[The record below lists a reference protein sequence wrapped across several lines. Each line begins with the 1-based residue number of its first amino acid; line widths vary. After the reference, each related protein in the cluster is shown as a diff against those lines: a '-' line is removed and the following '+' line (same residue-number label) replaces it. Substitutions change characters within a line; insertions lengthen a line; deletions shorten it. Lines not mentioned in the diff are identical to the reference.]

1 MVPAP
6 SYSENG
12 NAEVLLRSRGLLGLC
27 VLLGLLV
34 VGWLTWRNFSS
45 PRQLSEFPAPTIIKQ
60 PVTFASHTFDPTAPP
75 ADMPPLNTGEI
86 AACDSDFESNAS
98 VRGESRQTDA
108 THGTITITQVKL
120 TLQLNINIWVPTG
133 ASPRVLE
140 HEEGHR
146 QISEYYYKTA
156 DKLAERVAASYVGKR
171 VEISGTD
178 LGAEFNK
185 ALQQTAREIG
195 DEYNK
200 KLNPAPTQLLYD
212 SITDHGR
219 NDVVVQ
225 DAVAHAIKNVIV
237 DSAPPTAN
245 PGN

>member
-1 MVPAP
+1 M
-6 SYSENG
+6 
-12 NAEVLLRSRGLLGLC
+12 RSRGLLGLC
-27 VLLGLLV
+27 ALLGLLV
-34 VGWLTWRNFSS
+34 FGWLAWRNFSS
-45 PRQLSEFPAPTIIKQ
+45 TRQLRELSAPTIVKQ
-60 PVTFASHTFDPTAPP
+60 PVAYASHTFDPTAPP
-75 ADMPPLNTGEI
+75 ADMPPLTGGEI

-98 VRGESRQTDA
+98 VRGESLEADA
-108 THGTITITQVKL
+108 THATITITQVKI
-120 TLQLNINIWVPTG
+120 TLQLNINVWVPAG
-133 ASPRVLE
+133 ATQRVLE

-156 DKLAERVAASYVGKR
+156 DKLAETIAAEYLGR
-171 VEISGTD
+171 RIEISGPD
-178 LGAEFNK
+178 LGIEFNK

-200 KLNPAPTQLLYD
+200 QLNPGPTQLLYD

-219 NDVVVQ
+219 NDTVVQ

>member
-1 MVPAP
+1 
-6 SYSENG
+6 
-12 NAEVLLRSRGLLGLC
+12 LRSRGLLGLC
-27 VLLGLLV
+27 VSLGLLV
-34 VGWLTWRNFSS
+34 VGWLTLRNFSS

-60 PVTFASHTFDPTAPP
+60 PVTFASHTFDPTTPP

-108 THGTITITQVKL
+108 THGTITITQVKM

-185 ALQQTAREIG
+185 TLQQTAREIG

-200 KLNPAPTQLLYD
+200 ELNPAPTQLLYD